1 MGGPLNKNYFRKPTE
16 YTTFVRFC
24 ALLCECSNKNFIK
37 YGLTSSGNSPKIL
50 VTGGAGFI
58 GSHTVVSL
66 VEAGFEPVIVDD
78 FSNSERSAI
87 AGLKTILGRDVACY
101 AIDCND
107 AAAMNEVFSKEK
119 PAGVIHFAAHKA
131 VGESVAK
138 PLKYYRNNLDSL
150 MLLLELMPAH
160 GVSNLVFSSS
170 CTVYGQP
177 AQLPVTEET
186 PRLPAQSPYG
196 NTKAIG
202 EDIIRDVVHSGVPV
216 KALALRYFNP
226 IGAHPSAEIGE
237 LPLGVPANLVP
248 FITQTAAGIRSSLT
262 VYGDDYNTPDGT
274 CIRDYIDVMDLAEA
288 HVQAL
293 RILMDDA
300 AHVNSYDVINIGT
313 GRGETVLNVIKTFE
327 QATGV
332 PVSYV
337 IGPRRPGDVEQ
348 VYADVSKANK
358 VLNWTARRTLA
369 ESLRDAWAWQKKL
382 TAPQPPK
389 GALPINTNV
398 NSPFGG

>member
-1 MGGPLNKNYFRKPTE
+1 MTL
-16 YTTFVRFC
+16 
-24 ALLCECSNKNFIK
+24 
-37 YGLTSSGNSPKIL
+37 SGNSPKIL

-66 VEAGFEPVIVDD
+66 VNAGFEPVIIDD
-78 FSNSERSAI
+78 FSNSERSALD
-87 AGLKTILGRDVACY
+87 GLRAILGRDVTCY
-101 AIDCND
+101 PVNCND
-107 AAAMNEVFSKEK
+107 AEIMADIFRKEA
-119 PAGVIHFAAHKA
+119 PVGVIHFAANKA

-138 PLKYYRNNLDSL
+138 PLKYYRNNLDPL
-150 MLLLELMPAH
+150 LLLLELMPQH
-160 GVSNLVFSSS
+160 SVQNFVFSSS

-177 AQLPVTEET
+177 EHLPVTEET

-202 EDIIRDVVHSGVPV
+202 EDIIRDAVAAQIPV

-248 FITQTAAGIRSSLT
+248 FITQTAAGIRPSLT

-274 CIRDYIDVMDLAEA
+274 CVRDYIDVGDLADA

-293 RILMDDA
+293 KKLIEA
-300 AHVNSYDVINIGT
+300 PEGASYDVINIGT

-327 QATGV
+327 EATGV
-332 PVSYV
+332 KVNYS
-337 IGPRRPGDVEQ
+337 IGPRRAGDVEQ
-348 VYADVSKANK
+348 VYADVTKANR
-358 VLNWTARRTLA
+358 VLEWSARRSLA
-369 ESLRDAWAWQKKL
+369 ESLRDAWNWQKKL
-382 TAPQPPK
+382 MK
-389 GALPINTNV
+389 
-398 NSPFGG
+398 